1 MDEDFDAPPSAP
13 APTPVPHPTAAAPAT
28 TTTTNAN
35 PDEISLED
43 DDELMADVAP
53 PLPPQPTSAPDG
65 AGDGESGGGM
75 VRVIDGKRMKRRET
89 KFLALDKCLPRRRFL
104 EVRR

>member
-1 MDEDFDAPPSAP
+1 MDEDFDAPPSVLVPTPAP
-13 APTPVPHPTAAAPAT
+13 AAT

-35 PDEISLED
+35 PDEIHLED

-53 PLPPQPTSAPDG
+53 PLPPHPTSAPDG

-75 VRVIDGKRMKRRET
+75 IRVIDGRRMRRGE
-89 KFLALDKCLPRRRFL
+89 RRSF
-104 EVRR
+104 